1 MSKRRHKPRD
11 YRSAR
16 NAARRHALGLGGTFG
31 FLMLLFVTLSTH
43 INPLWLTPTAWTDSS
58 YADYKPVHK
67 FPRNGKTGLIRS
79 FDWDTVLLGSSR
91 VDIAFD
97 PLLPEWDGKR
107 VANLALRGG
116 TLNEHLAMLEYA
128 SENEQLELAIIG
140 VDLTDLTNPV
150 TIPPGAGFEE
160 SPLSDTGDAFEK
172 ELRYRCGYSFFEM
185 SVKTLNYKIRDRLS
199 AYTPEGH
206 WLRQLDKRPLRAVL
220 QYVSFMWSDR
230 YITQRKK
237 SIEINPAKVE
247 ALRSIIQLCQK
258 KNIRLILCIPP
269 NHAAFLS
276 VFRLKHDPDPGFR
289 IDREVICQ
297 VVAEENAK
305 GSGAPV
311 ELWDFNDF
319 HPYNCEALPPIDDPR
334 KPSEYWADGTHALPS
349 LGKIM
354 LARMLDWPLE
364 DPAHASYGRK
374 LESGDVEARLD
385 EITAGYER
393 YQNDHPDDH
402 QWVIDHMDL
411 WEKN

>member
-1 MSKRRHKPRD
+1 
-11 YRSAR
+11 
-16 NAARRHALGLGGTFG
+16 
-31 FLMLLFVTLSTH
+31 MLLFVTLSTRV
-43 INPLWLTPTAWTDSS
+43 NPLWLTPTAWTDSS
-58 YADYKPVHK
+58 FADYKPVHK

-97 PLLPEWDGKR
+97 PLLPKWEGKR
-107 VANLALRGG
+107 IANLALRGG

-128 SENEQLELAIIG
+128 SENEKLELAIIG
-140 VDLTDLTNPV
+140 VDLTDLTNPIS
-150 TIPPGAGFEE
+150 IPPGAGFEE
-160 SPLSDTGDAFEK
+160 SPLSDTGDVFEK

-185 SVKTLNYKIRDRLS
+185 SVKTLNYKARKRLS

-206 WLRQLDKRPLRAVL
+206 WVRQLDKRPLRAVL

-230 YITQRKK
+230 YITQRKQ
-237 SIEINPAKVE
+237 SIDINPDKVE
-247 ALRSIIQLCQK
+247 ALHSIIQLCQQ

-276 VFRLKHDPDPGFR
+276 VFRLKNDPDPGFR
-289 IDREVICQ
+289 IDREVICR

-305 GSGAPV
+305 DAGTPV

-319 HPYNCEALPPIDDPR
+319 HPYNCEALPPIDEPR

-374 LESGDVEARLD
+374 LESSEVEARLD